1 MKKCVLL
8 MMGVLLLTS
17 CSQQQVMNEVAED
30 IAKEN
35 SEVTISVA
43 NPVNE
48 YLEKA
53 RWGDGNAFLKL
64 AECYHKG
71 IGVKP
76 DFMGTITM
84 LTMAGQYGQPNSIEE
99 YIMSLPETDEARLIF
114 EAMEDFDHHRHERAD
129 SVIEM
134 MIANGSADG
143 YALRGIL
150 QIEQGDTIEGKQT
163 IQTGAQMGSSYAEML
178 LCAIPEQ
185 GKQKSKQIAM
195 DMLAA
200 LSDRVPLANQI
211 LGNYYSGIEYDR
223 PIDVYLAAK
232 YYKKADEHGC
242 LGKRPAQWLLDY
254 YRNEGIAI
262 DSVETRRLQT
272 LCGYNLDSIESVID
286 NN

>member
-84 LTMAGQYGQPNSIEE
+84 LTMAGEYGWDNSMEE
-99 YIMSLPETDEARLIF
+99 YIMSLPETDESRLIF

-150 QIEQGDTIEGKQT
+150 QIEQGDTIEGRQT
-163 IQTGAQMGSSYAEML
+163 IQAGAEMGSSFAEML
-178 LCAIPEQ
+178 LCAVPNQ
-185 GKQKSKQIAM
+185 SKQLKM

-200 LSDRVPLANQI
+200 LSDRVPMANQM
-211 LGNYYSGIEYDR
+211 LGDYYSGIEYDQ
-223 PIDVYLAAK
+223 PIDAHLATK

-242 LGKRPAQWLLDY
+242 LGKRPTQWLLDY

-262 DSVETRRLQT
+262 DSVEKKRIQVLS
-272 LCGYNLDSIESVID
+272 GHFE
-286 NN
+286 

>member
-1 MKKCVLL
+1 MKKFVLL
-8 MMGVLLLTS
+8 TMGILLLAG
-17 CSQQQVMNEVAED
+17 CSQQQMMNEVAED
-30 IAKEN
+30 LAKEN
-35 SEVTISVA
+35 GLTVVSDP

-53 RWGDGNAFLKL
+53 RWGDGSAFMKL

-71 IGVKP
+71 IGVKA

-99 YIMSLPETDEARLIF
+99 YIKRLPETDEARMIF
-114 EAMEDFDHHRHERAD
+114 ETVDDLDHHRYERAD
-129 SVIEM
+129 SVIET

-163 IQTGAQMGSSYAEML
+163 MQTGAEMGSSYAEML
-178 LCAIPEQ
+178 LCAIPEP
-185 GKQKSKQIAM
+185 GTGNNKQLKM

-200 LSDRVPLANQI
+200 LSDRVPMANQM
-211 LGNYYSGIEYDR
+211 LGDYYADINYSH
-223 PIDVYLAAK
+223 PIDVHLAAK
-232 YYKKADEHGC
+232 YYKKADEQGV
-242 LGKRPAQWLLDY
+242 LGKRAAQWLLDY

-262 DSVETRRLQT
+262 DSVETKRLRV
-272 LCGYNLDSIESVID
+272 LSGVL
-286 NN
+286 

>member
-1 MKKCVLL
+1 MKKFVLL
-8 MMGVLLLTS
+8 TMSILLLTG
-17 CSQQQVMNEVAED
+17 CSQQQTEHEVSGNL
-30 IAKEN
+30 AKEN
-35 SEVTISVA
+35 SETVVSTS

-48 YLEKA
+48 YLAKA
-53 RWGDGNAFLKL
+53 RWGDGNAFMKL

-84 LTMAGQYGQPNSIEE
+84 LKMAGQYGQPNSIEE
-99 YIMSLPETDEARLIF
+99 YIKSLPETDEARLIF
-114 EAMEDFDHHRHERAD
+114 EAMEDFDHHRYERAD

-200 LSDRVPLANQI
+200 LSDRVPLANLI
-211 LGNYYSGIEYDR
+211 LGNYYSGIEYDH
-223 PIDVYLAAK
+223 PIDVHLAAK
-232 YYKKADEHGC
+232 YYQEADEHGC
-242 LGKRPAQWLLDY
+242 LDKQAAQWLIEY
-254 YRNEGIAI
+254 YQNESIVI
-262 DSVETRRLQT
+262 DSVEIRRLRI
-272 LCGYNLDSIESVID
+272 LCGK
-286 NN
+286 